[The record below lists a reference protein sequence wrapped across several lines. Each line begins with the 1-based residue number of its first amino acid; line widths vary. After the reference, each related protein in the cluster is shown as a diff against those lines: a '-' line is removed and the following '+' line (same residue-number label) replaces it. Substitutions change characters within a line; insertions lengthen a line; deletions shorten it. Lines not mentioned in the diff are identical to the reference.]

1 MRFMHF
7 GIRVLCRAAAKN
19 VPVQGTFSVDFL
31 LPFCRCADVKAQP
44 RLSAALSPTS
54 LIAYG
59 VTW

>member
-1 MRFMHF
+1 MRFMRYD
-7 GIRVLCRAAAKN
+7 ICALCRAAAKN

-31 LPFCRCADVKAQP
+31 LPFCRGADAATQA

>member
-7 GIRVLCRAAAKN
+7 GIRVLCRAAAKTS
-19 VPVQGTFSVDFL
+19 PCRGRFRSVV
-31 LPFCRCADVKAQP
+31 FCRGADAAAQA

>member
-7 GIRVLCRAAAKN
+7 GIRVLCRAAAKKR
-19 VPVQGTFSVDFL
+19 PRAGGRFRSVV
-31 LPFCRCADVKAQP
+31 FCRGADAAAQA
-44 RLSAALSPTS
+44 RFSAALSPTS